1 MKQSCIF
8 RSIDLVAFQKGLEV
22 QGYTE
27 EQMFEIGTALSGAT
41 SDLELILLP
50 IKLCKIKNEYCI
62 HVYGENNPE
71 IDTNACEGEYCEHKS
86 HKGEL
91 IK

>member
-1 MKQSCIF
+1 MKQSYIF
-8 RSIDLVAFQKGLEV
+8 RSIDLVAFQKGLEI

-41 SDLELILLP
+41 NDAELILLP

-62 HVYGENNPE
+62 HVYPENNRE
-71 IDTNACEGEYCEHKS
+71 INTVSCNGEYCE
-86 HKGEL
+86 
-91 IK
+91 